1 MEMTR
6 EVWAFVVA
14 LAAVVNGLGIV
25 RLIGGFGDYLR
36 KRHVLEVEHYLP
48 FTAMAFFQLLT
59 HALLWWSILGLKS
72 AGSINF
78 LSYLY
83 LILGPTL
90 LFLATSMLVPDVDN
104 DRLNIRADYY
114 RVRRTYYSVLTAFW
128 TWAIFIW
135 PVFGY
140 PFAPSVPFIALWLG
154 LTLLLLFTDN
164 PRIHAFGV
172 ACFFL
177 VFVAFVALF
186 AMKLGEVGRMMT
198 NN

>member
-1 MEMTR
+1 
-6 EVWAFVVA
+6 
-14 LAAVVNGLGIV
+14 
-25 RLIGGFGDYLR
+25 
-36 KRHVLEVEHYLP
+36 
-48 FTAMAFFQLLT
+48 MAIFQLLT
-59 HALLWWSILGLKS
+59 HALVWWSILGLKS

-114 RVRRTYYSVLTAFW
+114 RVRRTYYSVLAAFW

-140 PFAPSVPFIALWLG
+140 PFPPTVPFISLWLG

-177 VFVAFVALF
+177 VFVAFVALL
-186 AMKLGEVGRMMT
+186 AMQLGQVGRIMT
-198 NN
+198 GS